1 MDRASMKSWSDRL
14 SEPPLRYWAD
24 RHGTAEAVA
33 ELPDAPDLPAGPLH
47 MRRPRE
53 PETAMLP
60 GMASPRPQ
68 EPLRGVVQPLGMPDT
83 SIGPVALQEPARWV
97 YDFDPGSGA
106 SRATYTGI
114 VDATVLG
121 GTPPPETGTGA
132 IVLQTA
138 PTIITPTLTGTVPF
152 DGGTLSDT
160 GIAFGVGAG
169 VVGRVGVLNAPAGDV
184 GEFISATAA
193 ATAINVTN
201 NVPFNAVFVAVSAGD
216 WDVWGNIITGPA
228 AGTITDAMW
237 AWASLA
243 SARQP
248 SGPNG
253 GAFNVIN
260 GVASQAGA
268 AQVMPT
274 GTMRIQVAAP
284 ANVYISGLLVFTGGT
299 MTAGGFIGCRRR

>member
-1 MDRASMKSWSDRL
+1 
-14 SEPPLRYWAD
+14 
-24 RHGTAEAVA
+24 
-33 ELPDAPDLPAGPLH
+33 
-47 MRRPRE
+47 
-53 PETAMLP
+53 
-60 GMASPRPQ
+60 
-68 EPLRGVVQPLGMPDT
+68 
-83 SIGPVALQEPARWV
+83 
-97 YDFDPGSGA
+97 
-106 SRATYTGI
+106 
-114 VDATVLG
+114 
-121 GTPPPETGTGA
+121 
-132 IVLQTA
+132 
-138 PTIITPTLTGTVPF
+138 VPF

-243 SARQP
+243 SASQP